1 MLEFWST
8 QLEEKNN
15 SAAPPIVITNST
27 IDEQSENHITAS
39 QLKGLFGSQ
48 NDTGKNPSA
57 STVKRNS
64 SENQSETHQ
73 KVT

>member
-1 MLEFWST
+1 MEFWST
-8 QLEEKNN
+8 QFEGKND

-39 QLKGLFGSQ
+39 QFKGLSGSQ

-57 STVKRNS
+57 STVTRNS
-64 SENQSETHQ
+64 SENQSETHK